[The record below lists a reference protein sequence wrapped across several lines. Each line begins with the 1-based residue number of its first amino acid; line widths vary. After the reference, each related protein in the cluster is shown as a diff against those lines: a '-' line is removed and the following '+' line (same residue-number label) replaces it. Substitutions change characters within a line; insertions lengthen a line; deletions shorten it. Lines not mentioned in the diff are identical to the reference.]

1 VEAEVDPVEVPLGL
15 AVSNPVLAERLAKR
29 QRHLGQCRGH
39 APSASDGTLSA
50 ARSNAQRMLSCTI
63 DAQIGFRQPD
73 LRVVDRGDIRL
84 AVAGCVTD
92 ELSKRSGGYRTP
104 FTFMGSV

>member
-1 VEAEVDPVEVPLGL
+1 MEVPLGL
-15 AVSNPVLAERLAKR
+15 AVSDPVLAERLAKR

-63 DAQIGFRQPD
+63 SSA
-73 LRVVDRGDIRL
+73 
-84 AVAGCVTD
+84 
-92 ELSKRSGGYRTP
+92 RSPSRDSHAARKP
-104 FTFMGSV
+104 W